1 MSSLNEYLSTVIP
14 KLIDMTGKSENIE
27 NKNTTKKPT
36 TKEKLYKLKERI
48 KNAREAWKFA
58 IELGNTKY
66 TSNKQKLVKKLED
79 ELESI

>member
-1 MSSLNEYLSTVIP
+1 MSSLNEYLSTVTP

-48 KNAREAWKFA
+48 KNAREAWKFT
-58 IELGNTKY
+58 IELGTTKC